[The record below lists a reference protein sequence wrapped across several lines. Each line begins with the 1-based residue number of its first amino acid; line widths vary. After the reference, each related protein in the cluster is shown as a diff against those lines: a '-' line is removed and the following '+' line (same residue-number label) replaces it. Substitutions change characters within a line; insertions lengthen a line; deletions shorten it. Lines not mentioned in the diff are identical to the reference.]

1 VFDVNVA
8 LVSEMKAF
16 LKLAHEQYDLQKQ
29 FCVDVSKDF
38 SRNRKLNFPRLV
50 LLIARLCKR
59 TLSLELERFFKDL
72 NASCSL
78 SSSVAGLPCSV
89 SAFSQQRKKLDP
101 LFFTSGM
108 CYSVRVFTTTVLFM
122 TSR

>member
-1 VFDVNVA
+1 MFEVNVA
-8 LVSEMKAF
+8 IIGEMKAF
-16 LKLAHEQYDLQKQ
+16 LKMAHEQYGLQKE

-59 TLSLELERFFKDL
+59 TLSLELERFFSDISR
-72 NASCSL
+72 SCSL
-78 SSSVAGLPCSV
+78 SSAAELPCSV

-101 LFFTSGM
+101 LFFTFGM
-108 CYSVRVFTTTVLFM
+108 SCSMSVFTTIVLFM
-122 TSR
+122 ARP

>member
-1 VFDVNVA
+1 MFEVNVA
-8 LVSEMKAF
+8 IIGEMKAF
-16 LKLAHEQYDLQKQ
+16 LKMAHEQYGLQKE

-59 TLSLELERFFKDL
+59 TLSLELERFFSDISR
-72 NASCSL
+72 SCSL
-78 SSSVAGLPCSV
+78 SSAAAELPCSV

-101 LFFTSGM
+101 LFFTFGM
-108 CYSVRVFTTTVLFM
+108 FCSRSVFTTTVPFM
-122 TSR
+122 AWP